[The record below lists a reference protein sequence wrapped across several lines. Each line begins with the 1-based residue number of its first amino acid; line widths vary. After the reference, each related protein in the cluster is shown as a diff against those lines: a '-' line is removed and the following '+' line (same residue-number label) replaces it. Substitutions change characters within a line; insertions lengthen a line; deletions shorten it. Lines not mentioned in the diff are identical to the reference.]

1 MIWAGLL
8 DRGGWRLGGS
18 VLRRAA
24 MRFVE
29 AEVDVGAGSVQP
41 GGGAV
46 RKLASMIRSG
56 AQDGQRHQAG
66 NGGIKQR
73 QSPEFGSIAPAAL
86 HIIPG

>member
-41 GGGAV
+41 GGGRCPKIGLNDSV
-46 RKLASMIRSG
+46 RRPRRAASPG
-56 AQDGQRHQAG
+56 GQWWHQAEAE
-66 NGGIKQR
+66 
-73 QSPEFGSIAPAAL
+73 S
-86 HIIPG
+86 